1 MRLLIVRHGESEAD
15 LLDVHEGRADF
26 ALTQRGHRQAQ
37 AMAEYVAAN
46 YHVDRIYASTLT
58 RAMQTARHLS
68 DATDVPVRPEPDLM
82 EFNNGLLAGLSHK
95 EAAEKY
101 PRVPDLSP
109 DQSVY
114 GQESLVEFRDRAE
127 KILAKILAE
136 TTDDGTVAVVTHGG
150 TINQLYHAFLK
161 LPVKDGTFFS
171 TADTGIHEWIVEP
184 TECRVA
190 RANYDEH
197 AKGIK

>member
-1 MRLLIVRHGESEAD
+1 MKLLLIRHGESEAD

-26 ALTQRGHRQAQ
+26 ALTERGHRQAQ

-68 DATDVPVRPEPDLM
+68 DATGVPIRPEHDLM
-82 EFNNGLLAGLSHK
+82 EFNNGLLAGLPHK
-95 EAAEKY
+95 EAAKKY
-101 PRVPDLSP
+101 PRVPDLPP

-127 KILAKILAE
+127 KMLAKILAE
-136 TTDDGTVAVVTHGG
+136 AANDETVAVVTHGG

-161 LPVKDGTFFS
+161 LPVKDGMFFS
-171 TADTGIHEWIVEP
+171 TADTGIHEWIVKPMER
-184 TECRVA
+184 CVA
-190 RANYDEH
+190 RSNYDAH
-197 AKGIK
+197 TKDI

>member
-1 MRLLIVRHGESEAD
+1 MLLLLIRHGESEAD

-26 ALTQRGHRQAQ
+26 ALTERGRRQAQ

-46 YHVDRIYASTLT
+46 YHIDRIYASALT

-68 DATDVPVRPEPDLM
+68 DATGVPIQPEPDLM

-101 PRVPDLSP
+101 PRVPNLPP
-109 DQSVY
+109 DKSVY
-114 GQESLVEFRDRAE
+114 GQESLVEFRARAE
-127 KILAKILAE
+127 KMLAKILAE
-136 TTDDGTVAVVTHGG
+136 AADSETVAVVTHGG

-161 LPVKDGTFFS
+161 LPVKDGMFFS

-184 TECRVA
+184 TERRVA
-190 RANYDEH
+190 RSNYDAH
-197 AKGIK
+197 TKDI